1 VDGARGEEDRG
12 EHGPAAA
19 EAAASPGRLVLERSE
34 ETRAALCDAALEV
47 AGEIGWRRLSV
58 EAIASRAGVSRA
70 RFYRLFADRDE
81 CLAAAHR
88 RRAASLLEDLPTS
101 PDRAGARL
109 ALSRLAELIEAEPL
123 LARGL
128 LAEARL
134 ADGAVSAS
142 LKEVSERLSGAV
154 HGACRETSKPRHSPP
169 PIAAP
174 LILAALDS
182 AVVEAVTAPRAGRF
196 ADRVP
201 ALVVLACHA
210 RRSPGA

>member
-1 VDGARGEEDRG
+1 VGGARDEEGRG
-12 EHGPAAA
+12 ELGPAAV
-19 EAAASPGRLVLERSE
+19 EAAASPGRLVLQRSE

-58 EAIASRAGVSRA
+58 EAVASRAGVSRA
-70 RFYRLFADRDE
+70 RFYRLFADREE
-81 CLAAAHR
+81 CLAVAHR
-88 RRAASLLEDLPTS
+88 RRAASLLEDLPRS
-101 PDRAGARL
+101 PDPAEARR

-154 HGACRETSKPRHSPP
+154 YDACRETSKPRHSPP

-174 LILAALDS
+174 IILAALDS
-182 AVVEAVTAPRAGRF
+182 AVVEAVAVPRAARF

-201 ALVVLACHA
+201 ALVDLACRA
-210 RRSPGA
+210 RRSTAA

>member
-1 VDGARGEEDRG
+1 VGGGRDDEDRG
-12 EHGPAAA
+12 GLGPAAA

-34 ETRAALCDAALEV
+34 ETRAAICDAALEV

-58 EAIASRAGVSRA
+58 EAIGSRAGVSRA

-88 RRAASLLEDLPTS
+88 RRGGLLLEDLP
-101 PDRAGARL
+101 ARPGPGEARR
-109 ALSRLAELIEAEPL
+109 ALSRLAELTEAEPL

-134 ADGAVSAS
+134 AGGAVSAS

-154 HGACRETSKPRHSPP
+154 LDACRETSKPRHSPP

-174 LILAALDS
+174 IILAALDS
-182 AVVEAVTAPRAGRF
+182 AVVEALAAPAARPF

-201 ALVVLACHA
+201 ALVELA
-210 RRSPGA
+210 RRARAAPGV